1 MKSRVLSFASLASPL
16 ARSQTQAIIDQIQEH
31 LPRITCQL
39 NVLPTPVADQD
50 KDGEIFV
57 AMSHAEVQYLER
69 VLLEEQA
76 RLVVVEAADMVVPLP
91 EGLAIACVPNRAA
104 PFDAFLNRQGLI
116 MDEMEGG
123 GRVGVM
129 SMRSR
134 SQMSALWP
142 DLDFEILG
150 GGVDKAMETH
160 MRKSEIDGLIIPAA
174 VTENLGIQ
182 GIVAEIFAP
191 EFVLPSPG
199 QGILVILS
207 RAGDSEAREML
218 ADLHS
223 VDTAVELATEQ
234 AFCSRMIS
242 DQDLPVGA
250 LAKAENGEVAIVG
263 ATGAGINRV
272 VVNGGVDEAEAVGSG
287 LAQQILCSGES
298 FADLL
303 EAEFPDGLPDD
314 PDEPEAEADV
324 DEDAVI
330 LGDFDYDEDA
340 SDTGGQD
347 PLDLD
352 DDLEHLKSLES
363 MAGIEEKKANTGND
377 ELDEDEDVDDSYD

>member
-31 LPRITCQL
+31 LPRVTCQL
-39 NVLPTPVADQD
+39 NVLPTPIQEKDKAD
-50 KDGEIFV
+50 EIFV
-57 AMSHAEVQYLER
+57 AMSHAEVNYLEQ
-69 VLLEEQA
+69 VLLKEQA

-134 SQMSALWP
+134 GQMSALWP
-142 DLDFEILG
+142 DIDFEILG

-160 MRKSEIDGLIIPAA
+160 MHKSEIDGLIIPAA
-174 VTENLGIQ
+174 VTEHLGIQ

-199 QGILVILS
+199 QGILVIIS
-207 RAGDSEAREML
+207 RAGDCEAREML

-223 VDTAVELATEQ
+223 ADTAVELATEQ

-250 LAKAENGEVAIVG
+250 LAKAENGEVVIVG

-314 PDEPEAEADV
+314 PDEPGEDAVV

-330 LGDFDYDEDA
+330 LGDFDYDGDEEDET
-340 SDTGGQD
+340 DHD
-347 PLDLD
+347 PHDL
-352 DDLEHLKSLES
+352 DDLEHLKSLEN
-363 MAGIEEKKANTGND
+363 MAGIEEKKD
-377 ELDEDEDVDDSYD
+377 VDPDEDEEDSYD

>member
-31 LPRITCQL
+31 LPRVTCQL
-39 NVLPTPVADQD
+39 NVLPTPIEEKDKAD
-50 KDGEIFV
+50 EIFV
-57 AMSHAEVQYLER
+57 AMSHAEVNYLEQ
-69 VLLEEQA
+69 VLLKEQA

-123 GRVGVM
+123 DRVGVM

-134 SQMSALWP
+134 GQMSALWP
-142 DLDFEILG
+142 DIHFDILG
-150 GGVDKAMETH
+150 GGVDQAMDTH
-160 MRKSEIDGLIIPAA
+160 MHKFEIDGLIIPAA
-174 VTENLGIQ
+174 VTEHLGIQ
-182 GIVAEIFAP
+182 GIVSEIFAP

-199 QGILVILS
+199 QGILVIIS

-223 VDTAVELATEQ
+223 TDTAVELATEQ

-250 LAKAENGEVAIVG
+250 LAKAENGEVVIVG

-314 PDEPEAEADV
+314 PDEPGEDAVV

-330 LGDFDYDEDA
+330 LGDFDYDGEQEDE
-340 SDTGGQD
+340 TGHD
-347 PLDLD
+347 PHDL
-352 DDLEHLKSLES
+352 DDLEHLKSLEN
-363 MAGIEEKKANTGND
+363 MAGIEEKKD
-377 ELDEDEDVDDSYD
+377 VDPDEDEEDSYD